1 VGGWA
6 FVQVDDLLQRRQ
18 NVERCPLEIDALE
31 AVKRAM
37 SVHVD
42 GRQLFDF
49 AIGRSFALRME
60 SVLGLLRARL
70 SLFYK

>member
-1 VGGWA
+1 M
-6 FVQVDDLLQRRQ
+6 
-18 NVERCPLEIDALE
+18 ERCPLEIDALE

-60 SVLGLLRARL
+60 SVLGLLRARFVTIL
-70 SLFYK
+70 RIVSFV

>member
-1 VGGWA
+1 M
-6 FVQVDDLLQRRQ
+6 
-18 NVERCPLEIDALE
+18 ERCPLEIDALE
-31 AVKRAM
+31 AINRAM
-37 SVHVD
+37 QVHVD

>member
-1 VGGWA
+1 MGGWA

-49 AIGRSFALRME
+49 AIGRSFALRMD

>member
-1 VGGWA
+1 MGGWA